1 MKIDPE
7 SLVDNP
13 KHIQAFYEERNR
25 IFMEYQMFLK
35 DELKVKENRSEDFE
49 AGWQD
54 GFNCCLLAIKKIA
67 GPDFTHNIQRILDEK
82 DLGDL

>member
-1 MKIDPE
+1 MQVDPE

-13 KHIQAFYEERNR
+13 KHIEEFYEARNYM
-25 IFMEYQMFLK
+25 FMEYQMFLK
-35 DELKVKENRSEDFE
+35 DELKIREKQSGDFE

-67 GPDFTHNIQRILDEK
+67 GPDFTHNIQTILENEE
-82 DLGDL
+82 LGDI